1 MGGRGDVMALSL
13 KQEAFV
19 SAYVGAANGN
29 AAEAA
34 RIAGYRG
41 SAKVLSSMGIENL
54 EKPGIKE
61 AIDRYRAEIKR
72 KGIAA
77 QQNRIDSYV
86 SDFTLTTQIMAER
99 AEDSDIAQGP
109 GGKTG
114 LIVRTIK
121 GLGSGDNFTTV
132 EEFAFDAALLTAR
145 QTLRRQIAEE
155 LGEWQDNL
163 NLSGDLTTTVRILG
177 GVDPEDI

>member
-1 MGGRGDVMALSL
+1 MALSDTNFKLTGPRL
-13 KQEAFV
+13 KAVELVAQDAISDEAI
-19 SAYVGAANGN
+19 
-29 AAEAA
+29 AAEVG
-34 RIAGYRG
+34 IAKRT
-41 SAKVLSSMGIENL
+41 L
-54 EKPGIKE
+54 EHWKGVPIFAELVAESRTAMAE
-61 AIDRYRAEIKR
+61 AVR
-72 KGIAA
+72 KQGIAA
-77 QQNRIDSYV
+77 KQNRIDSYV
-86 SDFTLTTQIMAER
+86 SDFILTAQIMAER
-99 AEDSDIAQGP
+99 AEDSDISEGP

-114 LIVRTIK
+114 LVVRTIK

-132 EEFAFDAALLTAR
+132 AEFAFDAALLTAR